1 MARSGAVWGILL
13 DARGVRFRSL
23 QLLRAPHRRYRLAQ
37 QEGLGDLQDFYWTS
51 LAEAK
56 RTGTWSGTAL
66 ELWLALFAAN
76 RAIRHGG
83 YEPGGEYRRQLDEL
97 CHTLTER
104 LAEGRQPPAAELN
117 AGCDD

>member
-1 MARSGAVWGILL
+1 MPEEFDFDRSNFLAHLIDG
-13 DARGVRFRSL
+13 
-23 QLLRAPHRRYRLAQ
+23 HRLAQ

-66 ELWLALFAAN
+66 KLWLALFAAH

-83 YEPGGEYRRQLDEL
+83 HEPQGDDRCRLDHL
-97 CHTLTER
+97 CETLRDSLTR
-104 LAEGRQPPAAELN
+104 HVPH
-117 AGCDD
+117 

>member
-1 MARSGAVWGILL
+1 MARAGGCGEFSSMPEEF
-13 DARGVRFRSL
+13 DFDRSNFFAHL
-23 QLLRAPHRRYRLAQ
+23 IDGYRLAL

-51 LAEAK
+51 LAKAK

-83 YEPGGEYRRQLDEL
+83 YEPQGEYRRRLDEL
-97 CHTLTER
+97 CPSLRER
-104 LAEGRQPPAAELN
+104 LAKGVSDQPRS
-117 AGCDD
+117 